1 MNKKIKKY
9 LDEIAKTEKKIADLQ
24 QYLRGVQ
31 AALKQE
37 EDNEMI
43 RCIRG
48 MKMENGQLYDLLDG
62 IQNGGG
68 KIDLIIAAAVD
79 QCVHHRAQCTSI
91 EHQHSNGH
99 IAPRNDQHIAFAGK
113 DSEDLIGEKTDR
125 NRHQRGYR

>member
-62 IQNGGG
+62 IQNGTVKFQVSRESDEEGSG
-68 KIDLIIAAAVD
+68 SFVSVSYTHLDVYKR
-79 QCVHHRAQCTSI
+79 QMQM
-91 EHQHSNGH
+91 
-99 IAPRNDQHIAFAGK
+99 F
-113 DSEDLIGEKTDR
+113 TDCSR
-125 NRHQRGYR
+125 RLT